1 MNVLLDCRMFT
12 GRECP
17 EPVPI
22 ALWRRAGGIQV
33 GRLAASK
40 FRVALHGGVV
50 VVAHSRRAEVSRHE
64 VLGIFQVAA
73 SPNQGD
79 SAGTRELEDAVLP
92 HGLDERLDFSLLAGD
107 LDHDLLWADV

>member
-1 MNVLLDCRMFT
+1 MNVLLECRMLP

-40 FRVALHGGVV
+40 FRVAFHGGIVV
-50 VVAHSRRAEVSRHE
+50 GAHSRRAEVSRHE
-64 VLGIFQVAA
+64 FLGILQVAA

-79 SAGTRELEDAVLP
+79 SAGTRQLKDAVGP
-92 HGLDERLDFSLLAGD
+92 DGLDERLDL
-107 LDHDLLWADV
+107 